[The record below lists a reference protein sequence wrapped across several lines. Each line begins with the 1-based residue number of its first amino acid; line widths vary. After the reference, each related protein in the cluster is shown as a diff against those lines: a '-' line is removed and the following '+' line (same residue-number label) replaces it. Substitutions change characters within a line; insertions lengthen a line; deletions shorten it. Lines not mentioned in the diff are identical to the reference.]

1 MQVSS
6 LDDLFA
12 IWLPGILSFDDS
24 SYLFYLLY
32 RYEAALILRNKCLE
46 EFALGD
52 VLQILNMLSTMKK
65 WIVNHQSGWQP
76 IKITLAETNTD
87 INTETSA

>member
-1 MQVSS
+1 MAEAV
-6 LDDLFA
+6 
-12 IWLPGILSFDDS
+12 
-24 SYLFYLLY
+24 FYLIY
-32 RYEAALILRNKCLE
+32 RYGAALSLRNKCLE

-65 WIVNHQSGWQP
+65 WIVTHQSGWQP
-76 IKITLAETNTD
+76 ISITLAEMSTD